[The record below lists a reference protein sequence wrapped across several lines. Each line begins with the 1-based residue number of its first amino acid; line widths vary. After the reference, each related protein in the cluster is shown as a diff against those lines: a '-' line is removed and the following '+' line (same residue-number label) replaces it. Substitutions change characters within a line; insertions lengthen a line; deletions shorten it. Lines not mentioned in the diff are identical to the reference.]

1 MTINANSQNANPGK
15 NPTSTTRS
23 KSRRGPVIVVILIVM
38 VAAIVAGIIFAV
50 TSRQKDETPTTEID
64 SSMSEADVLS
74 SLSKVFAEEGGD
86 AGLAECERLI
96 STFDTPEKKSTFYLY
111 CASRMTLLQNENFN
125 ARILDY
131 AYKAEELF
139 PSADSAQDISIYEHN
154 INHDEEKAQEYLN
167 LAISRRGDSS
177 SEGTAEARDEMVPD
191 PNPPRPEDMIYE
203 EIEET
208 NESAESAQ
216 EDGEIVE

>member
-1 MTINANSQNANPGK
+1 MSNDSQNTNIGENTP
-15 NPTSTTRS
+15 PRTRP
-23 KSRRGPVIVVILIVM
+23 KARRGIIIAILVVLIVA
-38 VAAIVAGIIFAV
+38 VVAGIIFVIA
-50 TSRQKDETPTTEID
+50 SRPKDESTTVEINA
-64 SSMSEADVLS
+64 SMSEEDILS

-96 STFDTPEKKSTFYLY
+96 PTFDTPEKKSTFYLY
-111 CASRMTLLQNENFN
+111 CASRMASLQNENFN

-139 PSADSAQDISIYEHN
+139 PSADSAQDISIYERN
-154 INHDEEKAQEYLN
+154 INHNEEKAQEYLN
-167 LAISRRGDSS
+167 LAISRRGETPSTDA
-177 SEGTAEARDEMVPD
+177 TEARDEMVPD

-208 NESAESAQ
+208 NESAEGAQ